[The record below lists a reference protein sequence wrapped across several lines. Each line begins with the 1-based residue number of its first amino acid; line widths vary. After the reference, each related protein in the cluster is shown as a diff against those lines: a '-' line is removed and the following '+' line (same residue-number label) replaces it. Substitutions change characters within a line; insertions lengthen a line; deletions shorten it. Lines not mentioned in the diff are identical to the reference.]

1 MAYPQARDLEISRMS
16 TPAPSWASCSAAFAS
31 AHESAQSG
39 YARAAFA
46 DADVHDDAV
55 AFP

>member
-1 MAYPQARDLEISRMS
+1 MPVLF
-16 TPAPSWASCSAAFAS
+16 PVSCSAAFAS
-31 AHESAQSG
+31 AHEVGQSG

-55 AFP
+55 AFTQ